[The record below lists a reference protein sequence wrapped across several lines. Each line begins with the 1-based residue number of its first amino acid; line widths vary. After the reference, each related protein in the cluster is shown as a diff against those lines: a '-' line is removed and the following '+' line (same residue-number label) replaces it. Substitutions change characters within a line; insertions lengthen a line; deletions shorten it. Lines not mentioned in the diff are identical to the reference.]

1 MSKKLLDWR
10 QKLERQFVYRP
21 DSTSADRAVATRARI
36 RAEATVGPLKGKLR
50 SGPEN
55 LTMLANRMRQIASTE
70 DVLLVRAKLQRDQA
84 ICDLNFLGIA
94 VPHIPAQKAPASART
109 SGVRAQPLRAP
120 TRPTIPFP
128 TPLRPPVALT
138 RAATPSALAPAPAP
152 APTPTPTSMAS
163 GGASCP
169 RCSQPM
175 RQRLARKG
183 RNAGSYFWGCSRY
196 PSCKGTR
203 PI

>member
-21 DSTSADRAVATRARI
+21 DSTSADRAVAIQARI
-36 RAEATVGPLKGKLR
+36 RAEARIGPLRGKLR

-70 DVLLVRAKLQRDQA
+70 DVLLVRSKLQRDRA

-94 VPHIPAQKAPASART
+94 VPHIPAQNAPVIART
-109 SGVRAQPLRAP
+109 GGVRAQPLRAP

-128 TPLRPPVALT
+128 TPLRPPVAST
-138 RAATPSALAPAPAP
+138 RAATPSAPAPAL
-152 APTPTPTSMAS
+152 TPTPMAS

-183 RNAGSYFWGCSRY
+183 RPVTIPWVENCRMLN
-196 PSCKGTR
+196 
-203 PI
+203 